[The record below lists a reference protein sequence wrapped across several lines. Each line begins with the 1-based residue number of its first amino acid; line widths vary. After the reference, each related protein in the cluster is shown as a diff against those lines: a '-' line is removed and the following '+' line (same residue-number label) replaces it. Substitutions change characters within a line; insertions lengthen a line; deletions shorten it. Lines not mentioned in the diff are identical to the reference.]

1 MEINLNLDELTKK
14 CLRPDE
20 YILLYLMYHKKYN
33 DILTLYGAK
42 YALEL
47 RKNLLGSG
55 YILDASGKFTETT
68 LSNKHVEKLLRIRS
82 DEINFW
88 EFYNAYPVK
97 VGSRVLR
104 SAGPTSQVAL
114 KHEKKYLARVK
125 TTAEHSRA
133 IAALTAFVAKKKQT
147 NSMQYLP
154 QMETVLN
161 NNLWEQWDV
170 FIQDIGTEEQEW
182 NTDSI

>member
-1 MEINLNLDELTKK
+1 MEISLNLKELAKK
-14 CLRPDE
+14 SLKPDE
-20 YILLYLMYHKKYN
+20 YIWLYLMYHKKYD
-33 DILTLYGAK
+33 DILSVFGALR
-42 YALEL
+42 AFEI
-47 RKNLLGSG
+47 RKNLIGTN

-68 LSNKHVEKLLRIRS
+68 LSNNLVEKLLRIRS
-82 DEINFW
+82 DQINFW

-97 VGSRVLR
+97 VGSRILR

-125 TTAEHSRA
+125 TTAEHLRA
-133 IAALTAFVAKKKQT
+133 IAALSAFVAKKKQT
-147 NSMQYLP
+147 NGLQYLP

-170 FIQDIGTEEQEW
+170 FIQDVGTEEQEW